1 MQGNCFSAGL
11 QGQTGVYILHDVC
24 RFHQSDDDLL
34 VVADFIR
41 REFPV
46 LAFLEVFLRWL
57 IAADVK
63 IPSDL
68 RDFSE
73 ILGFIDARL
82 VFFSPDL
89 SDNVIAIFRIG
100 EASLIQLFTFH

>member
-1 MQGNCFSAGL
+1 MN
-11 QGQTGVYILHDVC
+11 
-24 RFHQSDDDLL
+24 LL

-57 IAADVK
+57 KAADVK
-63 IPSDL
+63 APSDL

-73 ILGFIDARL
+73 ILSVIDAHL
-82 VFFSPDL
+82 VFFS
-89 SDNVIAIFRIG
+89 S
-100 EASLIQLFTFH
+100 